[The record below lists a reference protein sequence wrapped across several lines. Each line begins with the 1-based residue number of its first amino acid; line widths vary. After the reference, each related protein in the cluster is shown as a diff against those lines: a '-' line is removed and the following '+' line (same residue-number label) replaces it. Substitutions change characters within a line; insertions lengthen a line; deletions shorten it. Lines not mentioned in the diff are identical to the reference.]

1 MLQVKIERRPGQT
14 RREAAQLQH
23 QGYPHVLTT
32 HALPVALT
40 TPLPLASLAITT
52 SIKLCHC
59 TTGRETQA
67 KSIKLARLYSSI

>member
-32 HALPVALT
+32 HALPVPLT
-40 TPLPLASLAITT
+40 TPPPLENHTTITFLPLYYTNLM
-52 SIKLCHC
+52 
-59 TTGRETQA
+59 
-67 KSIKLARLYSSI
+67 